1 MTRIFVRG
9 AGAVSPAGWG
19 VEPLLAALR
28 AGDPLPSVESCS
40 RGRESAPFRAAE
52 QRDPND
58 QRRVTSA
65 AAAYQSTQQSKEDQA
80 LLHELR
86 APSGSRRFPA
96 RLVPAPAPRPAW
108 LAHPR
113 LRRASGISQFA
124 LSAALEAIE
133 SAPGTALDATR
144 LGIVTGTHT
153 ASIRYSE
160 RFFGEV
166 LQNPATASPMLFPE
180 TVMNAPAS
188 HMAAYLGCTG
198 LCYSLIADQTAFVQA
213 LVVGCQWLVDERVDT
228 CLVVGMDEAAWPLA
242 DALDHF
248 AHGLPLSEGA
258 GALLLTRQPG
268 TPPAVELKCITDAHL
283 YAAAATKEP
292 AARAMRSQLP
302 AESPGE
308 LLVDSRSGAPRLDR
322 AETLAWADWRG
333 ARISPRLALG
343 EGLCAA
349 TAWQFVAARAA
360 LTCGS
365 ARAAN
370 ISVVGANLQSV
381 GARFEL
387 AEE

>member
-1 MTRIFVRG
+1 MIRIFVRG

-19 VEPLLAALR
+19 VEPLLTALR
-28 AGDPLPSVESCS
+28 AEAPTSYEPDPSPPPSPIRWERVSCGRRTGEGERSTSTERSTKEQVAS
-40 RGRESAPFRAAE
+40 R
-52 QRDPND
+52 
-58 QRRVTSA
+58 
-65 AAAYQSTQQSKEDQA
+65 
-80 LLHELR
+80 ELR
-86 APSGSRRFPA
+86 APSGSRRFAA

-108 LAHPR
+108 LGHPR

-124 LSAALEAIE
+124 LSAALEALE

-166 LQNPATASPMLFPE
+166 LENPATASPMLFPE

-188 HMAAYLGCTG
+188 HMAAFLGCTG
-198 LCYSLIADQTAFVQA
+198 LCYSLVADQTAFVQA

-258 GALLLTRQPG
+258 GALLLARQPG
-268 TPPAVELKCITDAHL
+268 TAPAVELQCITDAHL

-302 AESPGE
+302 AESPGD
-308 LLVDSRSGAPRLDR
+308 LLVDSRCGTPRLDR
-322 AETLAWADWRG
+322 AEDLAWADWHG
-333 ARISPRLALG
+333 ARISPRFTLG

-360 LTCGS
+360 LTRGW

>member
-19 VEPLLAALR
+19 VEPLLTALR
-28 AGDPLPSVESCS
+28 AGDPLPSVESCG
-40 RGRESAPFRAAE
+40 RGRESAPSRAAE
-52 QRDPND
+52 QRDLNA
-58 QRRVTSA
+58 QRRLTSA
-65 AAAYQSTQQSKEDQA
+65 AAACQFTRQSKEDQA

-86 APSGSRRFPA
+86 TPSGSRRFSA

-113 LRRASGISQFA
+113 LRRASGISQFT
-124 LSAALEAIE
+124 LSAALEALE

-188 HMAAYLGCTG
+188 HMAAFLGCTG
-198 LCYSLIADQTAFVQA
+198 LCYSLVADQTAFVQA
-213 LVVGCQWLVDERVDT
+213 LVVGCQWLVDERVDA

-268 TPPAVELKCITDAHL
+268 IPPAVELKCITDAHL

-322 AETLAWADWRG
+322 AEALAWADWGG

-360 LTCGS
+360 LSRGWAC
-365 ARAAN
+365 AAN

>member
-1 MTRIFVRG
+1 MIRVFVRG

-28 AGDPLPSVESCS
+28 AG
-40 RGRESAPFRAAE
+40 APIA
-52 QRDPND
+52 
-58 QRRVTSA
+58 S
-65 AAAYQSTQQSKEDQA
+65 
-80 LLHELR
+80 HELR
-86 APSGSRRFPA
+86 APSGDRRFPA

-113 LRRASGISQFA
+113 LRRASGVSQFA
-124 LSAALEAIE
+124 LSAALEALGPWPG
-133 SAPGTALDATR
+133 SAPKETR

-188 HMAAYLGCTG
+188 HIAAFLGCSG
-198 LCYSLIADQTAFVQA
+198 LCYSLVADQTAFVQA
-213 LVVGCQWLVDERVDT
+213 VLVGCQWLGDDRVDA

-242 DALDHF
+242 DALGHF
-248 AHGLPLSEGA
+248 APGLASSEGA
-258 GALLLTRQPG
+258 GALLLTRQPD

-283 YAAAATKEP
+283 YAAAATREP

-308 LLVDSRSGAPRLDR
+308 LLVDSRCGAARPDR
-322 AETLAWADWRG
+322 AERLAWAGWHG
-333 ARISPRLALG
+333 AVVSPRSVLG

-349 TAWQFVAARAA
+349 TAWQFVVARA
-360 LTCGS
+360 LLMDGS

-370 ISVVGANLQSV
+370 ISVVGSNLQAV